1 MRKLKEIR
9 LTEMT
14 NSSSASMLVIPS
26 DKDSSFDD
34 VFYGDLLLFIKEDAN
49 SNEFTKKLSNYEIF
63 KRQLKKATFS
73 YINRLEEDFV
83 VYLIN
88 KNEEVKNFF
97 LFVLSVESFVD
108 IATFYHM
115 FKVNKKS
122 VENKIYRILRKIG
135 NILLPN
141 NDFVNIYLEEMKKE
155 EKLFTAK
162 FATFNPPLYIYANY
176 LKILFNPVLNRKTY
190 DFDEEAILE
199 NYKELKERIKT
210 LMLIYEEEESHFRGN
225 SFEKKLFPD
234 FEEKSDKA
242 IFREKSDKAIFRDVL
257 FDLKTEKSKDIKTNV
272 FHKEVNV
279 LGRIG
284 SVNFSISSRK
294 GNELV
299 LYDPQ
304 ENIYAIY
311 EIQKE
316 G

>member
-88 KNEEVKNFF
+88 KNEEIKNFF
-97 LFVLSVESFVD
+97 LFVLSVESFVN

-115 FKVNKKS
+115 FKGTNKKS

-155 EKLFTAK
+155 GNLFIAK

-210 LMLIYEEEESHFRGN
+210 LMLIYEEEESHFIGN

-234 FEEKSDKA
+234 FDEKSDK
-242 IFREKSDKAIFRDVL
+242 SIFRDML

-272 FHKEVNV
+272 FHKEVNA
-279 LGRIG
+279 LGRIR

-294 GNELV
+294 RNELV

-311 EIQKE
+311 ETQKE

>member
-115 FKVNKKS
+115 FKGINKKS

-155 EKLFTAK
+155 ENLFIAK
-162 FATFNPPLYIYANY
+162 FATVNPPLYIYANY

-210 LMLIYEEEESHFRGN
+210 LMLIYEEEESHFIGN

-234 FEEKSDKA
+234 FE
-242 IFREKSDKAIFRDVL
+242 EKSDKAIFRDVL

>member
-34 VFYGDLLLFIKEDAN
+34 VFYGDLLLFIKEDAD

-115 FKVNKKS
+115 FKGINEKS

-155 EKLFTAK
+155 ENLFIAK

-210 LMLIYEEEESHFRGN
+210 LLLIYEEEESHFIGN

-234 FEEKSDKA
+234 FEEKSDT
-242 IFREKSDKAIFRDVL
+242 AIFRDVL
-257 FDLKTEKSKDIKTNV
+257 FDLKTEKPKDIKTNV
-272 FHKEVNV
+272 FHRRVNV
-279 LGRIG
+279 LGEVK
-284 SVNFSISSRK
+284 SVNFSISTRK

-311 EIQKE
+311 EVYGKKGGE
-316 G
+316 

>member
-108 IATFYHM
+108 ITTFYHM
-115 FKVNKKS
+115 FKGINIKS

-155 EKLFTAK
+155 ENLFIAK
-162 FATFNPPLYIYANY
+162 FATSNPPLYIYANY

-210 LMLIYEEEESHFRGN
+210 LMLIYEEEESYFIGN

-234 FEEKSDKA
+234 FE
-242 IFREKSDKAIFRDVL
+242 EKSDKAIFRDVL

>member
-63 KRQLKKATFS
+63 KRQLKKTTFS
-73 YINRLEEDFV
+73 YINRLEENFV

-115 FKVNKKS
+115 FKGINKKS

-155 EKLFTAK
+155 ENLFIAK

-210 LMLIYEEEESHFRGN
+210 LMLIYEEEESHFIGN

-242 IFREKSDKAIFRDVL
+242 IFRDML

-279 LGRIG
+279 LGRIR

>member
-49 SNEFTKKLSNYEIF
+49 SNEFTEKLSNYEIF

-73 YINRLEEDFV
+73 YINRLEENFV

-97 LFVLSVESFVD
+97 LFVLSVESFVN

-115 FKVNKKS
+115 FKGINEKS
-122 VENKIYRILRKIG
+122 VENKIYRLLRKIG

-141 NDFVNIYLEEMKKE
+141 NEFVNIYLEEMKKE
-155 EKLFTAK
+155 GNLFIAK
-162 FATFNPPLYIYANY
+162 FATLNPPLYIYANY

-190 DFDEEAILE
+190 DFDEETILE

-210 LMLIYEEEESHFRGN
+210 LMLIYEEETSYFIGN
-225 SFEKKLFPD
+225 SFEKKFFLD
-234 FEEKSDKA
+234 SKE
-242 IFREKSDKAIFRDVL
+242 RSDKAIFRDVL
-257 FDLKTEKSKDIKTNV
+257 FDLKTEKSKDMKTNV
-272 FHKEVNV
+272 FHKEVNA